1 MIAKVTSM
9 KSIGNV
15 VSISDGKLV
24 VKTKEVLKRKDPL
37 VLKPGT
43 KVFDESGN
51 FVGIVHEYFGPT
63 DKPYV
68 LISPKKKPDQYLGR
82 ELFA

>member
-1 MIAKVTSM
+1 M

-15 VSISDGKLV
+15 VSISNEKLV
-24 VKTKEVLKRKDPL
+24 VKTKDILKRKDHV

-43 KVFDESGN
+43 KVFDEGGN

-68 LISPKKKPDQYLGR
+68 LISPKKKPDQYVGK